1 MATVIDRLV
10 VSLGL
15 DATEFE
21 DGKKKAHEGLKDVR
35 DDAEKT
41 GKSLDAEG
49 KTGAQ
54 FFGRLTKGA
63 LTLFGVLAGASSFT
77 EFIRMNAAASASTG
91 RFAANI
97 GSATKDLSIWQEI
110 VKQSG
115 GVASDADTAF
125 NNLAQTFWNMR
136 VLGDMSMAGDL
147 QALGLTASDLENQ
160 SVALS
165 KLAAASDKFE
175 RSDYYRRLQ
184 RLGIPDSVINTLVKG
199 RGEVERLTDA
209 QEKLGFITDED
220 AKKAQ
225 ELEKAWA
232 DAASGATD
240 FARDLATQL
249 TPTLIGVANWIKD
262 ITPAVREMGEAFA
275 GWMNGLT
282 ESAANKEW
290 YKFWTDLIG
299 LKVREDS
306 PLAELHKRYGGST
319 VDNIH
324 LSPGKSFLDFG
335 AGPRSAGRNTPVKG
349 SHSAEQIFIDAGYTP
364 AQARGIIAGAYA
376 ESRLDPRAFNS
387 AGGGRGARG
396 IGQWRGKRLDD
407 FKRVMGKDVLE
418 ASADEQYRFMVWELQ
433 NTERNSGK
441 RIKAAKTP
449 DDALSSYIVDYMR
462 PAQGA
467 ETMGDFRRGR
477 EYIRGAGAT
486 AGNATNINVS
496 GPITIT
502 TQATDARGVAREF
515 VPALNAVAVSNANR
529 GIVP

>member
-220 AKKAQ
+220 AKSAEALQ
-225 ELEKAWA
+225 KAWA
-232 DAASGATD
+232 DAASGATS
-240 FARDLATQL
+240 FGRDIATSL
-249 TPTLIGVANWIKD
+249 TPTLVALAGWVTEVTNRLK
-262 ITPAVREMGEAFA
+262 PMGEGFA
-275 GWMNGLT
+275 NWMNGLT
-282 ESAANKEW
+282 ESATNKEW
-290 YKFWTDLIG
+290 YKFWTDFLG
-299 LKVREDS
+299 LQVKEDS
-306 PLAELHKRYGGST
+306 PLAGFHKRHGGRT
-319 VDNIH
+319 VSD
-324 LSPGKSFLDFG
+324 LSATSPFTAFDIAPGT
-335 AGPRSAGRNTPVKG
+335 GRNTPVKG

-486 AGNATNINVS
+486 ASNATNINVS